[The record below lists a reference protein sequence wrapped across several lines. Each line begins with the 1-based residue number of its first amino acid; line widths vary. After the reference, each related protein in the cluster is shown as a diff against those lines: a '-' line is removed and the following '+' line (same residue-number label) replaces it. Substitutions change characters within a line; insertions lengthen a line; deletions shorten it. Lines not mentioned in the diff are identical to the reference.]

1 MIFMA
6 DNPEYK
12 TVLFPVNL
20 MKKDIPDIINKT
32 AQVNGLVTI
41 AQGNSVM
48 SAKSLLGLL
57 NVDYDKP
64 MNMLIQAYIT
74 DEQLNELKKYEV
86 TELTLEF

>member
-1 MIFMA
+1 MPNGA
-6 DNPEYK
+6 EYV
-12 TVLFPVNL
+12 TTLFPVNL
-20 MKKDIPDIINKT
+20 KKEDIPNVINKT
-32 AQVNGLVTI
+32 AQINGLVTI
-41 AQGNSVM
+41 VQGSLVA